1 MENIAPKAGPSQ
13 RSSISSASDKPR
25 AKASR
30 SVYVS
35 KTSMVCGVAQDIMV
49 FLTSIHEKRANLGV
63 KEGQRTV
70 LLLCPSMSLYIHQ
83 KQTRACRMPQ
93 NINKMNCHTARV
105 TRDASMGF
113 PGGVEC
119 SSVALLS
126 GGMDGASNKLDYN
139 GTIPNQTPTCCL
151 EDTRFTLDE
160 PSWIRITRGEKKWK
174 RLDLPHWY

>member
-63 KEGQRTV
+63 KEGSTNSPTIMSIYV
-70 LLLCPSMSLYIHQ
+70 LIYTPKTNTCMPHATKH
-83 KQTRACRMPQ
+83 KQNELSHC
-93 NINKMNCHTARV
+93 ARH
-105 TRDASMGF
+105 A
-113 PGGVEC
+113 
-119 SSVALLS
+119 
-126 GGMDGASNKLDYN
+126 
-139 GTIPNQTPTCCL
+139 
-151 EDTRFTLDE
+151 
-160 PSWIRITRGEKKWK
+160 
-174 RLDLPHWY
+174 